1 MSPFLSM
8 TASLATDDPGSLDR
22 LADIVTAPPAP
33 WWPPAPGW
41 VLLAVLLLAA
51 GLWRLAKGAI
61 RWRENAY
68 RRAGLE
74 ELERIARESERV
86 PERLREVPVLLKRM
100 ALAAAGRPRVA
111 GLSGPAWLR
120 FLSETSADG
129 TFPAKAGDDLE
140 SIAYDPAAPG
150 KLSRPDRNR
159 LLAAAEE
166 WIRHHR
172 AEATSPS
179 SGEPAPC

>member
-1 MSPFLSM
+1 MSPFHSM
-8 TASLATDDPGSLDR
+8 TASLAMDDPGSLDR

-41 VLLAVLLLAA
+41 VLLAALLLAA
-51 GLWRLAKGAI
+51 GLWRLAKAAI
-61 RWRENAY
+61 RWRANAY
-68 RRAGLE
+68 RRVGLE
-74 ELERIARESERV
+74 ELGRIARESERA
-86 PERLREVPVLLKRM
+86 PERLREIPVLLKRI

-111 GLSGPAWLR
+111 SLSGAAWLR
-120 FLSETSADG
+120 FLSETSAEG

-150 KLSRPDRNR
+150 RLSRPDRER
-159 LLAAAEE
+159 VIAAAGE

-172 AEATSPS
+172 AESLPS
-179 SGEPAPC
+179 SGEPVPC